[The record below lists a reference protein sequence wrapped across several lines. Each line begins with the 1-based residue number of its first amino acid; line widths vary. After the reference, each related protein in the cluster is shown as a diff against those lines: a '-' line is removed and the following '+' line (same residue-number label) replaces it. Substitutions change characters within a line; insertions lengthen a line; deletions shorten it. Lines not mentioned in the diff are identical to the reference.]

1 MILKKNKYVHFVVLC
16 DVIPEFSRTEETIQ
30 SAVRYPSELTD
41 EEGEILE
48 PLINEL
54 ESYTIGRP
62 QKSDLRELLNAIFY
76 LNQTGYPWRDLPK
89 DFPPYKLVNYYYNK
103 WTDNHLPE
111 KVNMVFRQRLRQKKT
126 ESQIQREQLLIVK
139 VSREPRNPM

>member
-1 MILKKNKYVHFVVLC
+1 MDRRLRRKRRRRRRGMVRKPQLRICLENNILILIIKYVYFVVLC

-30 SAVRYPSELTD
+30 SAVRYPSDLTD

-62 QKSDLRELLNAIFY
+62 RKSNLCEI
-76 LNQTGYPWRDLPK
+76 
-89 DFPPYKLVNYYYNK
+89 
-103 WTDNHLPE
+103 
-111 KVNMVFRQRLRQKKT
+111 
-126 ESQIQREQLLIVK
+126 
-139 VSREPRNPM
+139 